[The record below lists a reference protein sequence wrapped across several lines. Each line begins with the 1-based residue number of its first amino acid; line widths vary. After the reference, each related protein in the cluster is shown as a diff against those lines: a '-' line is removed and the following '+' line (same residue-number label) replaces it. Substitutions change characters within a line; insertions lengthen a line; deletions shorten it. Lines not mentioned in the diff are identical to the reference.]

1 VKLQQQSVCK
11 YLEAEMINAS
21 ALMEAKELLDRECPS
36 YVRGFI
42 EGYYHCLKLADKL
55 DAISSSEELSE

>member
-1 VKLQQQSVCK
+1 
-11 YLEAEMINAS
+11 MINAS

>member
-1 VKLQQQSVCK
+1 MKLQQPSVCK

-36 YVRGFI
+36 YMRGFI

>member
-1 VKLQQQSVCK
+1 MKLQQKPLCK
-11 YLEAEMINAS
+11 NLEAEMINAS
-21 ALMEAKELLDRECPS
+21 ALMEAKEQLDRECPS

-55 DAISSSEELSE
+55 DAISNDEDLP